1 MKFKTLIVSMIL
13 LGNFYSISCADLKFK
28 VSDIPSELKEN
39 AKAVVRYEKIEFE
52 VVSQEKAIS
61 RVNLAITVLNK
72 NGLDYSKFIQFY
84 NKFFRISD
92 IHAVVYNE
100 NGEKVKKI
108 FFDDFYDISAI
119 NGFSLYED
127 SRVKYVDPEYEV
139 YPFTVEYSYEILHNG
154 YLNFPEWQ
162 PYKDFNISTQES
174 EFRVIVPLSYK
185 LRYLEKNI
193 TNPCIKTTS
202 ENKSIYLWQAKNLKA
217 PIKEDFGLESEE
229 YLPIVYVAPSD
240 FEISGYSGNM
250 ESWQRYGKWILEM
263 NKGRDE
269 LDADSREN
277 IIKLINGVD
286 TEMKKLKILYE
297 FMQNKVRYVSV
308 QVGIG
313 GWQPFEAK
321 IVDKYSYGDC
331 KALSN
336 YMKSIL
342 EVAGIPSFYTLIKA
356 GSEKPFCITDFPINQ
371 FNHAILCVPMNNDTV
386 WLECTSQDIPFGY
399 LGTFTDDR
407 AALIITDSG
416 GVLVHTPVLNIEDN
430 VKVSSATVYLEKD
443 GIWSTALISTQYK
456 GLFYDEMRKFIKC
469 DDADRKKFLEE
480 NLKIPSFELIGYKS
494 NEIKTS
500 KPFLELNLSLNLNKQ
515 GTLLNDRLI
524 IPLNLLNKKTD
535 LPLKTLERKSDIRI
549 IRSYQTID
557 TIMYIIPK
565 EYFIEQIPAAQK
577 FSSEFGTY
585 EMQILQTESS
595 LTYIR
600 RNEMYQ
606 GLYPASHY
614 DKLLK
619 FFNDIEKCDNTKMIL
634 RKSLK

>member
-1 MKFKTLIVSMIL
+1 MKFKNLIVSLIL
-13 LGNFYSISCADLKFK
+13 IGNLFSIFCADLKFK
-28 VSDIPSELKEN
+28 VSDIASELKEN

-52 VVSQEKAIS
+52 VVSQEKAIM
-61 RVNLAITVLNK
+61 RVNYAINK
-72 NGLDYSKFIQFY
+72 NGLDYSKFIQLY
-84 NKFFRISD
+84 DKFFKISD

-139 YPFTVEYSYEILHNG
+139 YPFTVEYSFEILYNG

-174 EFRVIVPLSYK
+174 EFRVIVPLNYK
-185 LRYLEKNI
+185 FRYLEKNI

-202 ENKSIYLWQAKNLKA
+202 ENKAIYQWKAKDLKA
-217 PIKEDFGLESEE
+217 PIREDFGLDSEE
-229 YLPIVYVAPSD
+229 YLPIVFVAPSD

-250 ESWQRYGKWILEM
+250 ESWQGFGKWLFEI

-269 LDADSREN
+269 LDEDSKEN
-277 IIKLINGVD
+277 IIKLINGAD
-286 TEMKKLKILYE
+286 NEMEKLEKLYE
-297 FMQNKVRYVSV
+297 YMQNKVRYVSV

-313 GWQPFEAK
+313 GWQSFEAK

-342 EVAGIPSFYTLIKA
+342 KVAGIQSFSTYITA
-356 GSEKPFCITDFPINQ
+356 GSEKPFFNSDFPSNQ
-371 FNHAILCVPMNNDTV
+371 FNHVILCVPMKKDTV
-386 WLECTSQDIPFGY
+386 WLECTSQDIPFGF

-416 GVLVHTPVLNIEDN
+416 GVLVHTPALKLEDN
-430 VKVSSATVYLEKD
+430 VKVSCATINLEKD
-443 GIWSTALISTQYK
+443 GIWSKALISIQYK

-469 DDADRKKFLEE
+469 DDADQKKFLEE
-480 NLKIPSFELIGYKS
+480 NLKIPSFELIEY
-494 NEIKTS
+494 NFDEIKTT
-500 KPFLELNLSLNLNKQ
+500 KPFLELNLSLNLNKN

-524 IPLNLLNKKTD
+524 IPLNLLNKTTE
-535 LPLKTLERKSDIRI
+535 LPLKTQERKSDIRI
-549 IRSYQTID
+549 LRSYKTID
-557 TIMYIIPK
+557 SVKYIIPK
-565 EYFIEQIPAAQK
+565 EYFIEQIPPVQK

-585 EMQILQTESS
+585 EIQILQTENS

-600 RNEMYQ
+600 RHEMYQ

-619 FFNDIEKCDNTKMIL
+619 FFNDIEKCDKVKMIL
-634 RKSLK
+634 RKSSI